1 MRWPWARVTI
11 AFFQSGRCPMRQ
23 DGLRAQD
30 VGEAQAAGHPEL
42 ERLEIGAR
50 ATDAIVELRRDKDG
64 TSGVPDA
71 CEPAR
76 DVARAQPIAIDAV
89 EAERFDDEHA
99 AFRRVRAERLG
110 ERRAPH
116 LRGQTLRV
124 PAAIGSEHHTAV
136 PPERR
141 EGRAR
146 ASAYCGLLA
155 RSLCSHS

>member
-1 MRWPWARVTI
+1 MHE
-11 AFFQSGRCPMRQ
+11 

-30 VGEAQAAGHPEL
+30 VGEAQAAGRPEL
-42 ERLEIGAR
+42 EGLEIGAR
-50 ATDAIVELRRDKDG
+50 ATDAIVNLSGDEDG
-64 TSGVPDA
+64 ASCAPDA

-141 EGRAR
+141 AGRAPAR
-146 ASAYCGLLA
+146 APGALPAPRLPAPA
-155 RSLCSHS
+155 RPPR